1 VLPSDLASML
11 RRVLTRPAPP
21 IDEARRDAE
30 LDALTAAHARKYGR
44 RPRRASRWLLGV
56 GLATAAAVGACVV
69 PIDYEAEMGQ
79 RLAFTMPAEQ
89 MSDLDIEAIA
99 RFIEEEHDP
108 EEIRIMGHAEAMH
121 DSDTGEEHVIQEVRV
136 EIEAVGEHLEAD
148 ALWDDLVHEFP
159 ELADARRED
168 EALHGLVHGTLG
180 GRLSHRWLDV
190 TIDRDG
196 VEAAKR
202 QLIDRLAAQGVTGTP
217 EVEII
222 DEDLGGMRR
231 REVRVRI
238 EQ

>member
-1 VLPSDLASML
+1 ML
-11 RRVLTRPAPP
+11 RRVLTRPTPP
-21 IDEARRDAE
+21 VDEARRDAE
-30 LDALTAAHARKYGR
+30 LDTLARLHAQMYDGR
-44 RPRRASRWLLGV
+44 ARRAPRGGPRWLLAV

-79 RLAFTMPAEQ
+79 RLAFTMSSEQ
-89 MSDLDIEAIA
+89 MTELDMQAIA

-108 EEIRIMGHAEAMH
+108 EEIRIMGHAEMH
-121 DSDTGEEHVIQEVRV
+121 QSADDGNEHVEQEVRV

-159 ELADARRED
+159 VLADARRED
-168 EALHGLVHGTLG
+168 EALHGIVHGTLG

-202 QLIDRLAAQGVTGTP
+202 QLIEELAAQGVTGTP
-217 EVEII
+217 EIEII